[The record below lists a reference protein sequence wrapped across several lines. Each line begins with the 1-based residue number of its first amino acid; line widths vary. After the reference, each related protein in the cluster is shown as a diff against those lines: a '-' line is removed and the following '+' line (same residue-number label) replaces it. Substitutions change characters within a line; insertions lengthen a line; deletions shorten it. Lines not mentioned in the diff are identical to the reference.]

1 MRRLRSISA
10 WLVFFRHQER
20 GSLMKWSPPHPARA
34 KGLAIMKRLA
44 VVLAEHELPVRLT
57 VLLQR
62 LHNHLIYLD
71 EQIKAI
77 DKELACQVAD
87 DDLGSRL
94 LSIPCVGP
102 ITASLLAVEMGDG
115 RWAMVSSIDAAGA
128 LPHQWDWYPSN
139 TAPAARPTYWG
150 SVNAATSTFDS
161 CSCNVPGSTCRD
173 SITRKE
179 PWPTGFVHC

>member
-1 MRRLRSISA
+1 MTFGSPLTWGRGRLFRLWCRVGVASHHEVLTSEKNREHSIKLQWLVWSVWFMRRLRSISA

-71 EQIKAI
+71 EQIKAM

-94 LSIPCVGP
+94 LRARSP
-102 ITASLLAVEMGDG
+102 LA
-115 RWAMVSSIDAAGA
+115 
-128 LPHQWDWYPSN
+128 
-139 TAPAARPTYWG
+139 
-150 SVNAATSTFDS
+150 
-161 CSCNVPGSTCRD
+161 C
-173 SITRKE
+173 
-179 PWPTGFVHC
+179 